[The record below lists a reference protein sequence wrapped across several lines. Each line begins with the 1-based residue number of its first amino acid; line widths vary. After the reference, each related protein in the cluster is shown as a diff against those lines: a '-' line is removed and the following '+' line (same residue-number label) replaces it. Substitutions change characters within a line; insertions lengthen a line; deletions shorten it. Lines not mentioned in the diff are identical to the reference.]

1 MHVLDVA
8 ENSVAAGAKLVHI
21 TLEADA
27 ARDLLALTIEDD
39 GCNRHAPDHAEGPHE
54 RVGSGC
60 DSHVSLIKRCQG

>member
-39 GCNRHAPDHAEGPHE
+39 GKGMDPQVAAQVTDPFYTTRTT
-54 RVGSGC
+54 R
-60 DSHVSLIKRCQG
+60 